1 MVERL
6 LFTTIMVPCKTVDIT
21 VDVDLGRA
29 VSDRITCN
37 GAVEQVPGDVIC
49 TGRLASEG
57 VWAIWSYR

>member
-1 MVERL
+1 
-6 LFTTIMVPCKTVDIT
+6 MVPCKTVDIT